1 MNADSASD
9 AARLGKRSWW
19 ALGTGVV
26 LLGIGVVL
34 SLMDALSLVSTVAAV
49 AGVTAIMYG
58 LVAGVQ
64 VVLGR
69 APDE

>member
-1 MNADSASD
+1 M
-9 AARLGKRSWW
+9 
-19 ALGTGVV
+19 
-26 LLGIGVVL
+26 L
-34 SLMDALSLVSTVAAV
+34 SLIDAVPLVSTVAAV

-69 APDE
+69 QTDE